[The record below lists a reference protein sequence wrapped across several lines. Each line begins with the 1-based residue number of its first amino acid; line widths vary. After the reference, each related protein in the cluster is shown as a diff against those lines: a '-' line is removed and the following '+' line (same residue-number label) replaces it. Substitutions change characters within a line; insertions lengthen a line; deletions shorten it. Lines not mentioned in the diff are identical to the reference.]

1 MTLDISFPPAS
12 SVSDIAH
19 IIQLSVAPVFLLAG
33 IGSILNVM
41 ASRLGRVVDRA
52 RGIERDLE
60 AADAG
65 SDLQRLRRAQAELR
79 TLDRRIQLAH
89 GALSLCGGSAV
100 FICLLV
106 GLLFLADLM
115 KFGIGRPVAVLFVL
129 AMALVTAGLMLFLG
143 EIYVAMRSVRV
154 RTELLRADH
163 HLAAVAPQE

>member
-1 MTLDISFPPAS
+1 MPLEINFPPPS
-12 SVSDIAH
+12 SVTDIAH
-19 IIQLSVAPVFLLAG
+19 IIQLAVAPVFLLAG

-52 RGIERDLE
+52 RGIERELE
-60 AADAG
+60 AADAN
-65 SDLQRLRRAQAELR
+65 SDAHRLRRAQAELR
-79 TLDRRIQLAH
+79 TLNRRIQLAH

-115 KFGIGRPVAVLFVL
+115 KFDIGRPVALLFVL
-129 AMALVTAGLMLFLG
+129 AMALVTAGLLLFLA

-163 HLAAVAPQE
+163 HLPPIP